1 MTSSFLFFLK
11 QRPKIS
17 ERITVTRN
25 QSKNKNQATF
35 DNNFK
40 CGPDNG
46 HCLGYPVQRIGAIC
60 TQLEL
65 ESRLLGEISIT
76 SDRQMTPP

>member
-35 DNNFK
+35 DGSFV
-40 CGPDNG
+40 CGV
-46 HCLGYPVQRIGAIC
+46 LRVSAWVI
-60 TQLEL
+60 LSKEW
-65 ESRLLGEISIT
+65 SRLDSEVVGRMTASIILDQIDLISF
-76 SDRQMTPP
+76 